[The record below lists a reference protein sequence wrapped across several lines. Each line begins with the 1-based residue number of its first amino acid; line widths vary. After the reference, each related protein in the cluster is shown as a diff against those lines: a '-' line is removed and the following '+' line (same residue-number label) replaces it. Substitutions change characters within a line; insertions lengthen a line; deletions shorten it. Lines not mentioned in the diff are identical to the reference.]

1 MSFETTLSSRV
12 ELVAHGRPGASIPHG
27 QLACGVDALTSCR
40 GCEESHRSTQRQR
53 WRRAFPARRSTLVV
67 SVTSKELFQVIV
79 GAGQIRRVVT
89 VEQARPVTA
98 SHLEEVFDGASKF
111 SGTLSMPRHGSDQTA
126 QTSANTVAV
135 GRFVI
140 RQNVCNLMHPAE
152 RDANRRPGQSG
163 LRQRVVESL
172 LQLLERARKPLF
184 EATLAKLS
192 ATFVKRVWSLRPE
205 ASSGGR
211 PSSVIA
217 LRTALQ

>member
-1 MSFETTLSSRV
+1 MPFDTTFSSRV
-12 ELVAHGRPGASIPHG
+12 ELVAHGRPGASIPES
-27 QLACGVDALTSCR
+27 QLSCGVDSLTSCR
-40 GCEESHRSTQRQR
+40 GCEEPDRSTQHQR
-53 WRRAFPARRSTLVV
+53 WRRGFTACRSTLVV

-79 GAGQIRRVVT
+79 GARQIRRVVA

-98 SHLEEVFDGASKF
+98 SHLEEVFDGARKF
-111 SGTLSMPRHGSDQTA
+111 SGNLSMPRHGSDQTA

-152 RDANRRPGQSG
+152 RDANRWPGQSG
-163 LRQRVVESL
+163 LRQGVVESL
-172 LQLLERARKPLF
+172 LQLLERSRQPLF

-192 ATFVKRVWSLRPE
+192 ATFVKRAWSFRPE
-205 ASSGGR
+205 ACSGGR

>member
-1 MSFETTLSSRV
+1 M
-12 ELVAHGRPGASIPHG
+12 
-27 QLACGVDALTSCR
+27 
-40 GCEESHRSTQRQR
+40 
-53 WRRAFPARRSTLVV
+53 V

-89 VEQARPVTA
+89 MEQARPVTA
-98 SHLEEVFDGASKF
+98 GHLDEVFDSTRKCRGKR
-111 SGTLSMPRHGSDQTA
+111 SMPRHGSDQTA
-126 QTSANTVAV
+126 ETSANTVAV

-140 RQNVCNLMHPAE
+140 RQNVGSLMHPAE
-152 RDANRRPGQSG
+152 RDANRRPGQG
-163 LRQRVVESL
+163 RLRQRAIEAL
-172 LQLLERARKPLF
+172 LQLLERSRQPLF

-192 ATFVKRVWSLRPE
+192 ATFVKRAWSFRPE